1 MHHETAAQSSPFK
14 EIFLYLFSLSFFR
27 SKVFFYHSV
36 HMVRRSLDRRA
47 LAWLSV
53 GHAVNDMNQG
63 AVPALLP
70 FLIAERG
77 LTYAAAGGVVLAATF
92 LSSLIQP
99 VLGHLSDRRPLPFL
113 IPLGVLA
120 AGGGLALA
128 GAVTSY
134 PATIAAIL
142 VSGAGVAAFHPESAR
157 YANYASGGRRATGM
171 SVFSVGGNLGIA
183 LGPAAVAALAGLG
196 GVAGLVWLAVPACLM
211 AGLLFRE
218 LPRLRP
224 LRPAPAAPSL
234 DPDAGGVQWS
244 AFARLSLVIVIRSLF
259 SFGLVSFVP
268 LYLVRVRGL
277 PKGEAAL
284 AVTVMLL
291 SGALATL
298 AGGRLADRF
307 GRRAVLIGFLLPL
320 APLLGLFLRAPGL
333 FSFACLA
340 LLGAGTVG
348 TYSVAVVMG
357 QEYLPGREGIAG
369 GVTMGLAIG
378 LGGAGVPLLGALA
391 DRHGVAAVFPVLAAL
406 PLLAAAFSATLPG
419 PRAAFRREVPNAA

>member
-1 MHHETAAQSSPFK
+1 MANSTT
-14 EIFLYLFSLSFFR
+14 
-27 SKVFFYHSV
+27 
-36 HMVRRSLDRRA
+36 DRRA
-47 LAWLSV
+47 LFWLSA
-53 GHAVNDMNQG
+53 GHVVNDMNQG

-77 LTYAAAGGVVLAATF
+77 LTYAAAGGIVLAATL

-142 VSGAGVAAFHPESAR
+142 ISGAGVAAFHPESAR
-157 YANYASGGRRATGM
+157 YANYASGARRATGM

-183 LGPAAVAALAGLG
+183 LGPVAIAVLAGSG
-196 GVAGLVWLAVPACLM
+196 GVARVTWMILPAALM
-211 AGLLFRE
+211 AALLARE

-224 LRPAPAAPSL
+224 LRRKASEDLAAS
-234 DPDAGGVQWS
+234 GGDRPRWG
-244 AFARLSLVIVIRSLF
+244 AFARLSGVIVIRSLF
-259 SFGLVSFVP
+259 AFGLVSFIP
-268 LYLVRVRGL
+268 LYLVKVRGV
-277 PKGEAAL
+277 PKERAAL
-284 AVTVMLL
+284 AVTAMLL
-291 SGALATL
+291 AGALATL

-307 GRRAVLIGFLLPL
+307 GRRTVLLAFLLPL
-320 APLLGLFLRAPGL
+320 APLLYFFLSVPGPAGLLSL
-333 FSFACLA
+333 VLI
-340 LLGAGTVG
+340 GAGSVG
-348 TYSVAVVMG
+348 TYSLAVVMG

-391 DRHGVAAVFPVLAAL
+391 DHRGVAAVFPVLAAL
-406 PLLAAAFSATLPG
+406 PLLAAALSATLPG
-419 PRAAFRREVPNAA
+419 PRVVLRQEAPSAA

>member
-1 MHHETAAQSSPFK
+1 
-14 EIFLYLFSLSFFR
+14 
-27 SKVFFYHSV
+27 
-36 HMVRRSLDRRA
+36 MVDRLDRRA
-47 LAWLSV
+47 LSWLAA
-53 GHAVNDMNQG
+53 GHVVNDMNQG

-77 LTYAAAGGVVLAATF
+77 LTYTAAGGIVLAATL

-142 VSGAGVAAFHPESAR
+142 LSGAGVAAFHPESAR
-157 YANYASGGRRATGM
+157 YANYASGERRATGM

-183 LGPAAVAALAGLG
+183 LGPVAIAALAGSG
-196 GVAGLVWLAVPACLM
+196 GVARITWMILPAVLM
-211 AGLLFRE
+211 AALLARE

-224 LRPAPAAPSL
+224 LRPQAAHVL
-234 DPDAGGVQWS
+234 AQAGADGPRWS
-244 AFARLSLVIVIRSLF
+244 AFARLSGVIVIRSLF
-259 SFGLVSFVP
+259 AFGLVSFVP
-268 LYLVRVRGL
+268 LYLVRVRGV
-277 PKGEAAL
+277 PKEAAAL
-284 AVTVMLL
+284 AVTAMLL
-291 SGALATL
+291 AGALATL

-307 GRRAVLIGFLLPL
+307 GRRAVLVGFLLPL
-320 APLLGLFLRAPGL
+320 APLLVFFLRVPGL
-333 FSFACLA
+333 AGLA
-340 LLGAGTVG
+340 SLVLIGGGTVG

-378 LGGAGVPLLGALA
+378 IGGAGVPLLGALA
-391 DRHGVAAVFPVLAAL
+391 DRQGVAAVFPVLAAL
-406 PLLAAAFSATLPG
+406 PLLAATLSATLPG
-419 PRAAFRREVPNAA
+419 PRPAFRREAPSAA

>member
-1 MHHETAAQSSPFK
+1 MANST
-14 EIFLYLFSLSFFR
+14 
-27 SKVFFYHSV
+27 
-36 HMVRRSLDRRA
+36 DRRA
-47 LAWLSV
+47 LSWLAA
-53 GHAVNDMNQG
+53 GHVVNDMNQG

-77 LTYAAAGGVVLAATF
+77 LTYTAAGGIVLAATL

-142 VSGAGVAAFHPESAR
+142 LSGAGVAAFHPESAR
-157 YANYASGGRRATGM
+157 YANYASGERRATGM

-183 LGPAAVAALAGLG
+183 LGPVAIAALAGSG
-196 GVAGLVWLAVPACLM
+196 GVARVTWMILPAGLM
-211 AGLLFRE
+211 AALLARE

-224 LRPAPAAPSL
+224 LRPQPPHALAQ
-234 DPDAGGVQWS
+234 AGADGPRWG
-244 AFARLSLVIVIRSLF
+244 AFSRLSGVIVIRSLF
-259 SFGLVSFVP
+259 AFGLVSFVP
-268 LYLVRVRGL
+268 LYLVRVRGV
-277 PKGEAAL
+277 PKEAAAL
-284 AVTVMLL
+284 TVTAMLL
-291 SGALATL
+291 AGAIATL

-307 GRRAVLIGFLLPL
+307 GRRAVLVGFLLPL
-320 APLLGLFLRAPGL
+320 APLLVFFLRVPGL
-333 FSFACLA
+333 AGLA
-340 LLGAGTVG
+340 SLVLIGAGTVG

-378 LGGAGVPLLGALA
+378 IGGAGVPLLGALA
-391 DRHGVAAVFPVLAAL
+391 DRHGVAAVFPILAAL
-406 PLLAAAFSATLPG
+406 PLLAAALSATLPG
-419 PRAAFRREVPNAA
+419 PRPAFRREAPSAA